1 MAITLDIK
9 GLEKLDALP
18 QAIERASEKAL
29 DRGAKSLLDQRAAEV
44 SKTYKRAIPRTKS
57 GKPKWKRS
65 GDLQRGQEIVSKPG
79 EREIHTTGNAAKP
92 IKNYPGGYA
101 EKLQTM
107 PVSKDG
113 VARANPYPENA
124 AKAAERNLERIINQE
139 FKNALT

>member
-44 SKTYKRAIPRTKS
+44 SKTYKRAIPKS
-57 GKPKWKRS
+57 KTGKPKWKRS

-79 EREIHTTGNAAKP
+79 EREIHTTGPAAKYSERIQNLP
-92 IKNYPGGYA
+92 TGP
-101 EKLQTM
+101 
-107 PVSKDG
+107 DG
-113 VARANPYPENA
+113 INRSNPFPANA
-124 AKAAERNLERIINQE
+124 VKAAERNLQRVIEQE